1 MEHVFTDKEFATD
14 VLQSSSPVFVDF
26 WAPWCPPCLAMA
38 GTIEELA
45 HEVDGAKLKI
55 GKLNIDENPDTAMQ
69 YRVMSIPTF
78 IVFQNGQEVE
88 RLVGFMSKEEMM
100 SQLSK
105 FLA

>member
-1 MEHVFTDKEFATD
+1 
-14 VLQSSSPVFVDF
+14 
-26 WAPWCPPCLAMA
+26 MA

-55 GKLNIDENPDTAMQ
+55 GKLNIDENPDTAMR